1 MIGKLRIIVADDERP
16 ARQFLITMLHTFEDV
31 QVLGEARSG
40 GEAIEMIEEMQPDL
54 ALLDLQMPGMNG
66 LSVVRSL
73 KKGRIPLIA
82 FVTAYDE
89 YAIGA
94 FDVEAL
100 DYLLKPVERGRLR
113 KTLNRA
119 HERLEQADLLNDDR
133 EDPSVLNEE
142 ITTKP
147 SVFIDRIPVKKKEA
161 VIIIPVNQ
169 IASIVAEGELMHI
182 TTFRK
187 ERHTISH
194 RLKALEAKLD
204 PNRFVRLGRGVLVN
218 VESINTVT
226 SMPGG
231 SYLVTLTNTQQLRVS
246 RSRSRLLRDRLLRI

>member
-16 ARQFLITMLHTFEDV
+16 ARQFLITMLRTFEEIE
-31 QVLGEARSG
+31 VLGEARSG
-40 GEAIEMIEEMQPDL
+40 EEAIKLIEEMQPDL
-54 ALLDLQMPGMNG
+54 ALLDLQMPGMSG

-119 HERLEQADLLNDDR
+119 YERLEQADLLNDGR
-133 EDPSVLNEE
+133 EDTPVMSEE
-142 ITTKP
+142 KTL
-147 SVFIDRIPVKKKEA
+147 SLSSFIDRIPVKKKDA
-161 VIIIPVNQ
+161 VIIVPVSQ

-182 TTFRK
+182 TTLRK

-231 SYLVTLTNTQQLRVS
+231 SYFVTLTNTQQLRVS
-246 RSRSRLLRDRLLRI
+246 RSRSRLLRDRLLRL